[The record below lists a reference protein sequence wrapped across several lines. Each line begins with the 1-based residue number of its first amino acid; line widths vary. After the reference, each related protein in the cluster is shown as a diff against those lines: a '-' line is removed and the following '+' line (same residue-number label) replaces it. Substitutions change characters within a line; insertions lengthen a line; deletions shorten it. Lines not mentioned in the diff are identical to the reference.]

1 MTTQERML
9 RAIKQR
15 AGNVVLRQELADLGS
30 ASQVTEAL
38 KALQA
43 RSVIIRIGTGVY
55 AKTRKSS
62 VTGSIIPAGT
72 LETLGVEALRKLRVP
87 VAPGAAAAA
96 YNAGTTTQ
104 IPGVLVANTGRRRI
118 SRRISIGGRTLQY
131 ENNYGRAAAEHGQ
144 PI

>member
-1 MTTQERML
+1 MTMQERML

-15 AGNVVLRQELADLGS
+15 AGNVVLRQELAGLGS

-43 RSVIIRIGTGVY
+43 RNVIIRIGTGVY

-62 VTGSIIPAGT
+62 VTGSIVPAGT
-72 LETLGVEALRKLRVP
+72 LETLSVEALRKLRVP
-87 VAPGAAAAA
+87 VIPGAAAAA

-104 IPGVLVANTGRRRI
+104 IPGLFVANTGRRRI

-131 ENNYGRAAAEHGQ
+131 ENNYGRAAATT
-144 PI
+144 

>member
-1 MTTQERML
+1 MTMQERML

-43 RSVIIRIGTGVY
+43 RNVIIRIGTGVY

-62 VTGSIIPAGT
+62 VTGSIVPAGT
-72 LETLGVEALRKLRVP
+72 LETLSVEALRKLRVP
-87 VAPGAAAAA
+87 VIPGAAAAA

-104 IPGVLVANTGRRRI
+104 IPGLFVANTGRRRI

-131 ENNYGRAAAEHGQ
+131 ENNYGRAAATT
-144 PI
+144 

>member
-1 MTTQERML
+1 MTMQERML

-15 AGNVVLRQELADLGS
+15 AGNVVLRQELANLGS

-43 RSVIIRIGTGVY
+43 RNVIIRIGTGVY

-62 VTGSIIPAGT
+62 VTGSIVPAGT

-87 VAPGAAAAA
+87 VTPGAAAAA
-96 YNAGTTTQ
+96 YNAGAATQ
-104 IPGVLVANTGRRRI
+104 IPGVFVANTGRRRI

-131 ENNYGRAAAEHGQ
+131 ENNYGRASATTNS
-144 PI
+144 

>member
-43 RSVIIRIGTGVY
+43 RGVIIRIGTGVY

-104 IPGVLVANTGRRRI
+104 IPGAFVANTGRRRI

-131 ENNYGRAAAEHGQ
+131 ENNYGRAAATT
-144 PI
+144 

>member
-30 ASQVTEAL
+30 ASQVTDAL

-104 IPGVLVANTGRRRI
+104 IPGAFVANTGRRRI

-131 ENNYGRAAAEHGQ
+131 ENNYGRAAATT
-144 PI
+144 

>member
-1 MTTQERML
+1 MTMQERML

-43 RSVIIRIGTGVY
+43 RNVIIRIGTGVY

-62 VTGSIIPAGT
+62 VTGSIVPAGT
-72 LETLGVEALRKLRVP
+72 LETLGLEALRKLRVP
-87 VAPGAAAAA
+87 VTPGAAAAA

-104 IPGVLVANTGRRRI
+104 IPGLFVANTGRRRI

-131 ENNYGRAAAEHGQ
+131 ENNYGRAAATT
-144 PI
+144 

>member
-43 RSVIIRIGTGVY
+43 RGVIIRIGTGVY

-72 LETLGVEALRKLRVP
+72 LETLGVEALRKLQVP

-104 IPGVLVANTGRRRI
+104 IPGAFVANTGRRRI
-118 SRRISIGGRTLQY
+118 SRRISIGGRTLRY
-131 ENNYGRAAAEHGQ
+131 ENNYGRAAATT
-144 PI
+144 

>member
-1 MTTQERML
+1 MTMQERML

-43 RSVIIRIGTGVY
+43 RNVIIRIGTGVY

-62 VTGSIIPAGT
+62 VTGSIVPAGT

-87 VAPGAAAAA
+87 VIPGAAAAA

-104 IPGVLVANTGRRRI
+104 IPGVFVANTGRRRI

-131 ENNYGRAAAEHGQ
+131 ENNYGRAAATT
-144 PI
+144 

>member
-1 MTTQERML
+1 MTMQERML

-104 IPGVLVANTGRRRI
+104 IPGAFVANTGRRRI

-131 ENNYGRAAAEHGQ
+131 ENNYGRAAATT
-144 PI
+144 

>member
-1 MTTQERML
+1 MTMQERML

-62 VTGSIIPAGT
+62 VTGSIVPAGT

-96 YNAGTTTQ
+96 YNAGTTKQ
-104 IPGVLVANTGRRRI
+104 IPGAFVANTGRRRI

-131 ENNYGRAAAEHGQ
+131 ENNYGRAAATT
-144 PI
+144 

>member
-1 MTTQERML
+1 MTMQERML

-30 ASQVTEAL
+30 ASQVTAAL

-62 VTGSIIPAGT
+62 VTGSIVPAGT
-72 LETLGVEALRKLRVP
+72 LETLGVDALRKLLVP

-104 IPGVLVANTGRRRI
+104 IPGVFVANTGGRRI

-131 ENNYGRAAAEHGQ
+131 ENNYGRAAATT
-144 PI
+144 